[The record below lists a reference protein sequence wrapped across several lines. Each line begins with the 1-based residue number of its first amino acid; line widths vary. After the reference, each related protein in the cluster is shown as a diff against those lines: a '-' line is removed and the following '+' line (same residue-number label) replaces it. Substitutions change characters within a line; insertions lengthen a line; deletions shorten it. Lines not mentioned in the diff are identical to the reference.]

1 MADDSSWWCE
11 RFHSGLVAFNDS
23 GDFFDS
29 LLRVTTLLAAQS
41 ESPPLE
47 GIHFAFAGSWTRWR
61 VTPRSVSRAF

>member
-1 MADDSSWWCE
+1 MIVVGDLNGCIEVLWTPMIPVMSST
-11 RFHSGLVAFNDS
+11 H
-23 GDFFDS
+23 

-47 GIHFAFAGSWTRWR
+47 GVHFAFAGGWTRWR